1 MEREPCRYQSEKR
14 ADRRTYRRTY
24 RLGRACPLTPA
35 VRASILKTGVPKMD
49 GGENRTEMTAARAGK
64 IHAVPYRCG
73 RLRGLC
79 VPEYRSFDLTVI
91 PWNDLRTRS
100 DPMHQ
105 LVKASRTRCVVRLNY
120 TPEGQPTRVVYAKR
134 VLVRDLRKRL
144 GSLFTPSKAKH
155 EWQAAHRLLALGI
168 ETARPVVCA
177 ELRTGPWH
185 YANFLVTEAL
195 ADARP
200 LAKDLQDLGGGEA
213 RVGRLVQLAGWLWTV
228 HRRGFYH
235 DDCSAQHVFV
245 RTELPS
251 RPTFAFI
258 DLDNCRFHRAT
269 VPWSRRVKN
278 LFQLLRSLPASSA
291 SRAERECFVR
301 AYLESSGEMNRYD
314 AAVAALHR
322 LACAKES
329 EIHL

>member
-1 MEREPCRYQSEKR
+1 
-14 ADRRTYRRTY
+14 
-24 RLGRACPLTPA
+24 
-35 VRASILKTGVPKMD
+35 
-49 GGENRTEMTAARAGK
+49 MTAGRGGK

-73 RLRGLC
+73 RLRGFC

-100 DPMHQ
+100 DSRYHLM
-105 LVKASRTRCVVRLNY
+105 KASRTRCVVRLTY
-120 TPEGQPTRVVYAKR
+120 APEGRPTQMVYAKR

-155 EWQAAHRLLALGI
+155 EWHAAHRLFALGI

-177 ELRTGPWH
+177 ELRAGPWH
-185 YANFLVTEAL
+185 YANFLVTEEL
-195 ADARP
+195 ANARP
-200 LAKDLQDLGGGEA
+200 LAKDLQELAGGEA
-213 RVGRLVQLAGWLWTV
+213 RVRRLVQLAGWLWTV

-245 RTELPS
+245 RTNLS
-251 RPTFAFI
+251 AGPTFAFI

-269 VPWSRRVKN
+269 VPWPRRVKN
-278 LFQLLRSLPASSA
+278 LFQLLRSLPVSSA
-291 SRAERECFVR
+291 SRAERERFVR
-301 AYLESSGEMNRYD
+301 AYLDASGEIKRYE

-322 LACAKES
+322 LARAKEA